1 MKLRLVRLRLA
12 DFRNFT
18 SESVQLGPG
27 VNIFFGPNGA
37 GKTNLLEAVT
47 VLARGRSHRAARDRE
62 VVRWGAAAYRAA
74 AELDADGSPRLVE
87 VAFTGERRAW
97 VNGNLVPYPA
107 DPGGMPPVV
116 MFTPDDLY
124 LVRGGPVAR
133 RRYLDVALAQ
143 LSPAYRHH
151 WLRHRGAL
159 IQRNALLRRATGG
172 RGAGRSHI
180 DALDAFDDQVARA
193 GAELLARRAAAVA
206 RLARHAAAA
215 HAALAGGERLALRYR
230 PGVPGFDPER
240 DPGLDAAQRALAAGL
255 REGRAADLRH
265 GITGCGPQ
273 RDEIAIAIGD
283 REARLYASQGQQRTA
298 ALALRLAELAL
309 VREERD
315 EPPVLLL
322 DDVMSELDETRRKAL
337 AELLGG
343 GLQTLITAA
352 HAGDVVGAAGPEA
365 AWFEVREGKV
375 SLR

>member
-18 SESVQLGPG
+18 SESVGLGPG

-62 VVRWGAAAYRAA
+62 AVRWGATAYRVA
-74 AELDADGSPRLVE
+74 AELDADGTPRLVE

-97 VNGNLVPYPA
+97 VNGNVVPYPA

-159 IQRNALLRRATGG
+159 IQRNALLRRAGGG
-172 RGAGRSHI
+172 RGAGRAHI

-193 GAELLARRAAAVA
+193 GAELLSRRAAAVA

-215 HAALAGGERLALRYR
+215 HAALAVGERLTLRYR
-230 PGVPGFDPER
+230 PGVPGLDPER
-240 DPGLDAAQRALAAGL
+240 DAGVDAAYRALAAGL
-255 REGRAADLRH
+255 REGRATDLRH

-273 RDEIAIAIGD
+273 RDEIAIAVGG

-309 VREERD
+309 LREERD

-365 AWFEVREGKV
+365 VWFEVREGKV
-375 SLR
+375 SLP